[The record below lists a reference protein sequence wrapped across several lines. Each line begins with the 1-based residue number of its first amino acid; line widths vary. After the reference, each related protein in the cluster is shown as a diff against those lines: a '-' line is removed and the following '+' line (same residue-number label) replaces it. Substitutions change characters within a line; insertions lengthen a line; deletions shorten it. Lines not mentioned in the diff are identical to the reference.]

1 MLKRIFY
8 FLSALTLATVLGLGG
23 TQKGRILVYE
33 WLLVAGPQRCSSTA
47 IIGLMKEGEEAIP
60 ALLKGLECHSQ
71 RETLGE
77 LKTALCTLRKADNKA
92 PFLLDAAKS
101 HQYSATPTFMLD
113 YNELLLSSPPAPI
126 TERGH
131 QLFWRGMRSSK
142 ASVREFTASK
152 LLRFDI
158 RPVAFEGDQHYRDDA
173 GAVPSS
179 WAYKERVIWSSRLQ
193 RFMKTEMDQSVLGD
207 LILLTEFEGFDVLP
221 TLVELWPRCN
231 EENRGLIVELVQEKI
246 EWITLHRS
254 EQQSRELLQN
264 FETLD
269 ALLSMTA
276 LSENSAAPFF
286 SEETLSKRSLKA
298 VKKAASQWNR
308 EFLMSRARHQYG
320 VRLVLEHSSKQG

>member
-8 FLSALTLATVLGLGG
+8 LLGALTLAVGLGLGG

-33 WLLVAGPQRCSSTA
+33 WLLIAGPQRCSSAA

-60 ALLKGLECHSQ
+60 ALLHGMECHSQ
-71 RETLGE
+71 RDTVGE

-92 PFLLDAAKS
+92 PYLLDQMNS
-101 HQYSATPTFMLD
+101 HKYSASREFMVN

-142 ASVREFTASK
+142 VAVREFTASK

-158 RPVAFEGDQHYRDDA
+158 RPIAFEGDQHYRDDA

-193 RFMKTEMDQSVLGD
+193 RFMKTEMDQGVLGD
-207 LILLTEFEGFDVLP
+207 LILLSEFEGFDVLP
-221 TLVELWPRCN
+221 TLVKLWPRCN

-254 EQQSRELLQN
+254 DQQSREVLQN

-276 LSENSAAPFF
+276 LSENNTAPFF
-286 SEETLSKRSLKA
+286 SEKTLSERALNALKS
-298 VKKAASQWNR
+298 AAAQWNR
-308 EFLMSRARHQYG
+308 EFLTSHARHGRG
-320 VRLVLEHSSKQG
+320 VCLVLDHSSKQG